1 MAFYQGTKGHGLC
14 LRSRTKGVVRAS
26 GGPKGVACDLEEPM
40 GMDCVL
46 GDERAWSVSQR
57 NQKA

>member
-1 MAFYQGTKGHGLC
+1 MCLRGTKWHGLC
-14 LRSRTKGVVRAS
+14 LGRTKGKVRVS
-26 GGPKGVACDLEEPM
+26 EESVGMVCVLGGPK

>member
-1 MAFYQGTKGHGLC
+1 MDCVLDQEPRAWSVLQGE
-14 LRSRTKGVVRAS
+14 
-26 GGPKGVACDLEEPM
+26 PKGVACNLEEPM